1 MQGSSRS
8 PNAQSAG
15 TRGNRE
21 DEELGAPLRG
31 RKILVVEDDPFI
43 AMHLESMLNAAG
55 ACVLG
60 PAHDLSGALSLL
72 ESSEICAAVLD
83 YRLQAGTT
91 RLLARVLAGRGIP
104 FLFQT
109 SDPTSAKREHPAT
122 PVIAKPFPADR
133 LISALQ
139 ALLVDWSES
148 TS

>member
-1 MQGSSRS
+1 MHGSSRS
-8 PNAQSAG
+8 PNDQSAA
-15 TRGNRE
+15 NRESLE

-31 RKILVVEDDPFI
+31 QKILVVEDDPFI
-43 AMHLESMLNAAG
+43 AMHLENILNAAG
-55 ACVLG
+55 ASVLG
-60 PAHDLSGALSLL
+60 PAHDLSGSLSLL
-72 ESSEICAAVLD
+72 ESSQVCAAVLD

-109 SDPTSAKREHPAT
+109 SDPGSAKQEHPGAL
-122 PVIAKPFPADR
+122 VIAKPFPAER

-139 ALLVDWSES
+139 ALLADRSEA